1 MGRLHGRII
10 VFTRA
15 LPKLAFKALRRKPA
29 QPARILVVHQMLL
42 GDALLLTALIA
53 KTRQRYP
60 YAQIFLACPKAMAPL
75 YAGRPF
81 GVDALAFD
89 PRDRASIQRLAASGP
104 YDLAI
109 VAGDNRYSWLALAA
123 GCRWIV
129 AHGGDKPAWKN
140 WPVDEPITYPDTPA
154 AWAELAA
161 ALVDGAAPR
170 PYRPTDWPPPAAS
183 TSLPAGLGERRYV
196 VLHPGASSAVK
207 RLPAQRWRELAQRVE
222 AQGYTIVWS
231 GGQGEAALIAEVD
244 PGSAQFNLAGRLSLT
259 GMWHL
264 LAGARALVCPDTGIA
279 HLARLVGVPTVA
291 LFGPGN
297 PAIHGAGRYWQD
309 APFIALAATDLP
321 CRDQSTLF
329 RRRVSWV
336 RRCSRSEATCLAWR
350 NGHADCMT
358 AHSVDTVFRAL
369 QSAMELARVR

>member
-1 MGRLHGRII
+1 MSRLHGRII
-10 VFTRA
+10 VFSRA
-15 LPKLAFKALRRKPA
+15 LPKLVFKMLRQKPA
-29 QPARILVVHQMLL
+29 QPARILITHQMLL

-60 YAQIFLACPKAMAPL
+60 RAQIALACPKAIAPL
-75 YAGRPF
+75 YAGHPF
-81 GVDALAFD
+81 GVDTLAFD
-89 PRDRASIQRLAASGP
+89 PRDAASIRRLTDSGP
-104 YDLAI
+104 YDLGF

-129 AHGGDKPAWKN
+129 AHGGDRPAWKN
-140 WPVDEPITYPDTPA
+140 WPVDEPIVYPDAPA

-161 ALVDGAAPR
+161 GLVEGAAPR
-170 PYRPTDWPPPAAS
+170 LYRPADWPPPPEGEP
-183 TSLPAGLGERRYV
+183 LPVGLRLRRYI

-207 RLPAQRWRELAQRVE
+207 RWPTQRWRELAQLVE

-231 GGQGEAALIAEVD
+231 GGQDEAALVNEVAR
-244 PGSAQFNLAGRLSLT
+244 GTGQVNLAGRFDLA

-264 LAGARALVCPDTGIA
+264 LAGAHAVVCPDTGIA

-297 PAIHGAGRYWQD
+297 PFIHGSGRYWQD
-309 APFIALAATDLP
+309 APFVALVAAELP

-336 RRCSRSEATCLAWR
+336 RRCSRSAATCLAWR
-350 NGHADCMT
+350 NGHTDCMT
-358 AHSVDTVFRAL
+358 AHSVDAVYRAL
-369 QSAMELARVR
+369 QSVLVLAQTH